1 MSWLRFLGGG
11 RRRRSPWNNVDAGG
25 ALTCGRLG
33 QSLLLGGEIGP
44 RDWDALSQAGVSVV
58 VNMQQEQQDVFSADE
73 KLDGYLWL
81 PAPDGRAPS
90 VEQLTQ
96 GVAFVQ
102 AAIRGGRRVFVHC
115 KAGQGRAPLLC
126 ACYLIAQGASTME
139 AMKRVQ
145 QARPSTQLSPE
156 QSARLREFA
165 LHLASLNPAPDPPIP
180 PIPAASPNAPLTQ
193 TPFTNALAPS
203 ARAEPAEAA
212 DGNAPNGA
220 PAPAVAAPAVATPA
234 VATPAVAAPASKP

>member
-11 RRRRSPWNNVDAGG
+11 RRRRSPWNNVDADGT
-25 ALTCGRLG
+25 LTCGRLG

-44 RDWDALSQAGVSVV
+44 RDWVALSQAGVSVV
-58 VNMQQEQQDVFSADE
+58 VNMQEEQQDVFSPDE

-90 VEQLTQ
+90 VEQLSQ

-102 AAIRGGRRVFVHC
+102 ASIRSGQRVFVHC

-126 ACYLIAQGASTME
+126 ACYLIAQGASTMD
-139 AMKRVQ
+139 AIRRVQ

-156 QSARLREFA
+156 QSVRLREFA
-165 LHLASLNPAPDPPIP
+165 HYMASQAPAPGTSG
-180 PIPAASPNAPLTQ
+180 ASPAQ
-193 TPFTNALAPS
+193 TPFDKAI
-203 ARAEPAEAA
+203 AA
-212 DGNAPNGA
+212 NGA
-220 PAPAVAAPAVATPA
+220 PASAPPASSPPASNAPSTAVVAAPV
-234 VATPAVAAPASKP
+234 SKP